1 MPNTLCEDHRMKD
14 SGRRTILLT
23 GVNGQVGFELAR
35 SLQGLGR
42 VVAFDR
48 SKMDL
53 ADLDQIRRIVREVK
67 PALIVNP
74 AAYTAVDRAQSEADL
89 AKRINAEAPGVL
101 GEEARRLD
109 ATLIHYSSDY
119 VFDGTKDGSY
129 VEDDIPNPSSVYGKS
144 KHAGEQAI
152 AASGC
157 AHLIFRTSW
166 VYGARGKNFLT
177 TMLRLG
183 AERDELNV
191 VADQVGAPTWS
202 ATISAMTSSVLSQAL
217 KGEQDWWMQY
227 SGVYHLSA
235 SGATSWCGFAQAIF
249 ERSQL
254 EKKPLVNPILTAS
267 YPTPAERP
275 ANSRMSNHKLATAF
289 GLEAPAW
296 DDALALC
303 MAGMV

>member
-1 MPNTLCEDHRMKD
+1 M
-14 SGRRTILLT
+14 SGNGQRTILLT
-23 GVNGQVGFELAR
+23 GVSGQVGFELAR

-53 ADLDQIRRIVREVK
+53 NDLDQIRRIVREVK

-74 AAYTAVDRAQSEADL
+74 AAYTAVDRAESEVAL
-89 AKRINAEAPGVL
+89 TTRINAEAPGVL
-101 GEEARRLD
+101 AEEARRLD
-109 ATLIHYSSDY
+109 AALIHYSSDY
-119 VFDGTKDGSY
+119 VFDGTKDGAY
-129 VEDDIPNPSSVYGKS
+129 VEDDIPNACNVYGKS

-183 AERDELNV
+183 AERDELNI

-202 ATISAMTSSVLSQAL
+202 TTISAMTSSVLSQAL
-217 KGEQDWWMQY
+217 RGEQDWWMQY

-235 SGATSWCGFAQAIF
+235 SGETSWCGFAQAIF

-254 EKKPLVNPILTAS
+254 TNKPVVKPIATAS

-275 ANSRMSNHKLATAF
+275 ANSRLSNRKLTAAF
-289 GLEAPAW
+289 GLETPAW
-296 DDALALC
+296 NEALTLC